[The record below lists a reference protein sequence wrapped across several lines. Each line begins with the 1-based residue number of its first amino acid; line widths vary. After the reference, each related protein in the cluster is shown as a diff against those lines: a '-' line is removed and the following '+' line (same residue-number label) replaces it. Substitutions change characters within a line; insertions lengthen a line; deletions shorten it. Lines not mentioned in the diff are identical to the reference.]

1 MIHSKEGITQGDCF
15 AISLYIIAML
25 PLAMQM
31 WEVVPHTLQ
40 PWHHADIAGAAGDA
54 QWNAACLQ

>member
-31 WEVVPHTLQ
+31 WEVVSHALQ
-40 PWHHADIAGAAGDA
+40 P
-54 QWNAACLQ
+54 